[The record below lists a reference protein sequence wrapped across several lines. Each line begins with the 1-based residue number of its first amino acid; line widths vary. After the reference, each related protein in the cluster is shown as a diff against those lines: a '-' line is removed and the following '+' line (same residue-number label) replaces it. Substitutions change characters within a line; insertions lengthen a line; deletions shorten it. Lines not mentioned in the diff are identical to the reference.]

1 MLGPTYGM
9 TTPSPLAPEQEE
21 VLFEGNP
28 ALLPSLGS
36 LLLAIVTLGLALLV
50 FWARSHGIR
59 YRLTSQRI
67 VVEYGLLSKRTE
79 HIDIYRVV
87 DYIVERPFLQRVMG
101 TGNLRLRTMDKSAPE
116 LNIFGIKTDVPALYE
131 RLRQATEIERARRGV
146 RTVDNEV
153 L

>member
-1 MLGPTYGM
+1 MLGPTAGM
-9 TTPSPLAPEQEE
+9 TPTPSPLAPEQED

-36 LLLAIVTLGLALLV
+36 VLLAILTLGLALLV
-50 FWARSHGIR
+50 FWARSRGIR
-59 YRLTSQRI
+59 YRLTTQRI

-87 DYIVERPFLQRVMG
+87 DYVVERPFLQRLMG

-116 LNIFGIKTDVPALYE
+116 LNISGIKTDVPALYE
-131 RLRQATEIERARRGV
+131 RLRRATEVERARRGV
-146 RTVDNEV
+146 RTVDNE
-153 L
+153 